1 MPADLTN
8 QNISLTYKGLLHAQG
23 NLLPSSGQVIIA
35 DGAGQYSSLSVGVT
49 GQGITVTGDINA
61 TSIGTEY
68 GTIESL
74 TLSSA
79 VAQSYIT
86 APNTAKAW
94 VVFSGNDG
102 TMRAGYNIA
111 TVVRNTAGDYS
122 LTFINDMTSADYVVH
137 TNISYDNTT
146 PYMVCSHVK
155 AQPAPA
161 TTGFGLRTYRLVGST
176 PTQFD
181 AATVSVVVYHL

>member
-23 NLLPSSGQVIIA
+23 NVLPPIGQVIVA
-35 DGAGQYSSLSVGVT
+35 DGSGQYSSLSVGT
-49 GQGITVTGDINA
+49 SGQGITVTGNVAA
-61 TSIGTEY
+61 TNVVADF
-68 GTIESL
+68 GTISDL
-74 TLSSA
+74 VLSGA
-79 VAQSYIT
+79 TAANYVN

-94 VVFSGNDG
+94 VIFSGNDG
-102 TMRAGYNIA
+102 TIRSSFNVA

-122 LTFINDMTSADYVVH
+122 LTFSTSMMSSDYAVH

-155 AQPAPA
+155 AQPAPT

-181 AATVSVVVYHL
+181 AATVSVVVYHA